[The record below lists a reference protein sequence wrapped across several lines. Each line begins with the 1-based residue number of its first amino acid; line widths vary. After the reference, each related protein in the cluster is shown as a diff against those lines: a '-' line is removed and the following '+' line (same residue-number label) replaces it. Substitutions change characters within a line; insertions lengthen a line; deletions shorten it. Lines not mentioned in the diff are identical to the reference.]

1 MSFTHIIGTSGI
13 MVTLLIL
20 NFKLKNKMIACTKH
34 YFLPSEVFSVILAP
48 TFFSFPFH
56 LCTLLTLSQLPATA
70 GWKPALANLDFLDTI
85 LYLWYAVAL
94 PEQKGIEYN
103 NGKSL
108 KFGVRRI
115 QVKLRFFHSLNTW
128 DCNYLIILDFFSSYV
143 KKEELIFYLKVH

>member
-34 YFLPSEVFSVILAP
+34 YFLPLKVFFLILAP

-56 LCTLLTLSQLPATA
+56 LCTLLTSVPAACHCRLKTIF
-70 GWKPALANLDFLDTI
+70 GEFRFLDTI

-115 QVKLRFFHSLNTW
+115 QVKLRFFHSLNT
-128 DCNYLIILDFFSSYV
+128 
-143 KKEELIFYLKVH
+143 